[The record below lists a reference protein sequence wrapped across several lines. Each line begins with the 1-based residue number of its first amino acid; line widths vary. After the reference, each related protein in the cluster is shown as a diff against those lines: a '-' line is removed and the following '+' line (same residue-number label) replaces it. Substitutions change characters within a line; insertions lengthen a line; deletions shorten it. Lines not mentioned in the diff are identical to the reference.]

1 MSLTI
6 LPADTYTIVKKSTIT
21 DLDRRLITLLYQPII
36 GYTAVSL
43 YFTLL
48 DDLEKQEV
56 LSEEF
61 THYHLMASM
70 QLKLEKII
78 ESREKLEA
86 VGLLKTYFKK
96 SNVNSYAYLIYAPLS
111 ANDFLNHPILNVVL
125 FNNLGKKEY
134 EKIVKFFKIPRVS
147 LKDYEEVSKGFNEVF
162 SSVVGTYSFEQEDVL
177 ERSYNSLQ
185 IKSGIDFNLL
195 IESIPKNMVSDKCFS
210 EDVLDLIAS
219 LSYIYKLDLEV
230 IVSLVRDS
238 INDKGMIDKTELRK
252 TARNY
257 YQFENSGRLPTVI
270 YKTQP
275 EYLRNPKGDT
285 SKRARLIYSFETT
298 SPYDLLAS
306 KCKSGEP
313 SSRDMRLIEE
323 LMVDFKLNP
332 GVVNVLIAYVLHI
345 NNKKLTKNY
354 VEAIASQW
362 QRLHIETVEDALSLT
377 EKEYKK
383 YKKEK
388 TQTANTNTKYKSENT
403 NEVLPVWFDKELSTA
418 SVTEE
423 EEDEMNKLLKE
434 MV

>member
-6 LPADTYTIVKKSTIT
+6 LPADTYTIIKKSTIS
-21 DLDRRLITLLYQPII
+21 DIDRRLITLLYQPII

-48 DDLEKQEV
+48 DDLDKYEV
-56 LSEEF
+56 LGDEF

-70 QLKLEKII
+70 QLKLEKIT

-86 VGLLKTYFKK
+86 VGLLKTYLKK
-96 SNVNSYAYLIYAPLS
+96 SNVNSYLYLIYAPLS
-111 ANDFLNHPILNVVL
+111 ASEFLNHPILNIVL

-147 LKDYEEVSKGFNEVF
+147 LKDYEEVSKSFNEVF
-162 SSVVGTYSFEQEDVL
+162 SSVCGTYSFEQDDVL
-177 ERSYNSLQ
+177 ERNSNM
-185 IKSGIDFNLL
+185 IRVKSGLDFNLL
-195 IESIPKNMVSDKCFS
+195 IESIPKNMISDKCFS
-210 EDVLDLIAS
+210 DDVLDLISS
-219 LSYIYKLDLEV
+219 LSYIYKLDMEV
-230 IVSLVRDS
+230 LVSLVRDS
-238 INDKGMIDKTELRK
+238 INDKGLIDKTELRK
-252 TARNY
+252 AARNY
-257 YQFENSGRLPTVI
+257 YQFENSGRLPTVV

-313 SSRDMRLIEE
+313 SHRDMRLIEE

-332 GVVNVLIAYVLHI
+332 GVVNVLIAYVLHM

-354 VEAIASQW
+354 VETIASQW

-383 YKKEK
+383 YKKTKVQSKE
-388 TQTANTNTKYKSENT
+388 QNGKYKQSNN
-403 NEVLPVWFDKELSTA
+403 NETLPVWFDQELSTTN
-418 SVTEE
+418 VTEE
-423 EEDEMNKLLKE
+423 EEDEMNKLLKA
-434 MV
+434 MG

>member
-1 MSLTI
+1 MNITI
-6 LPADTYTIVKKSTIT
+6 LPADTYTVMLKSTIT

-36 GYTAVSL
+36 GFTAVSL

-48 DDLEKQEV
+48 DDVEKQSV
-56 LSEEF
+56 VSEEF
-61 THYHLMASM
+61 THHHLMASM

-78 ESREKLEA
+78 EAREKLEA
-86 VGLLKTYFKK
+86 IGLLKTFLKQE
-96 SNVNSYAYLIYAPLS
+96 NVNDYAYLVYAPLS
-111 ANDFLNHPILNVVL
+111 ANEFLNHPILNVVL
-125 FNNLGKKEY
+125 YNNLGKKEY

-147 LKDYEEVSKGFNEVF
+147 LKDYKEVSKAFSEVF
-162 SSVVGTYSFEQEDVL
+162 ESATGSFRFDNEDVL
-177 ERSYNSLQ
+177 DRKNSNIQ
-185 IKSGIDFNLL
+185 IKSGIDLNLL
-195 IESIPKNMVSDKCFS
+195 VESIPKNMISDKCFND
-210 EDVLDLIAS
+210 EVKELIAS
-219 LSYIYKLDLEV
+219 LAYIYKLDIEV
-230 IVSLVRDS
+230 LISLVRDN
-238 INDKGMIDKTELRK
+238 INEKGLIDKTELRK
-252 TARNY
+252 SCRNY
-257 YQFENSGRLPTVI
+257 YQFENSGRLPTVV

-313 SSRDMRLIEE
+313 SSKDMRLIES
-323 LMVDFKLNP
+323 LMVDFRLNP

-354 VEAIASQW
+354 VETIASQW
-362 QRLHIETVEDALSLT
+362 QRLHIETVEEALSLT

-383 YKKEK
+383 YKKNTEEK
-388 TQTANTNTKYKSENT
+388 VRVTPVNKGVKEAI
-403 NEVLPVWFDKELSTA
+403 PVWFDKEIESVSA
-418 SVTEE
+418 SSE